1 MSIGEAIERVAAR
14 LAARR
19 ETSENYARKLEAR
32 LAGLYKTKIVETRE
46 TWAVRVHYPGDRTVW
61 VTIRCVMYDDEPRWE
76 WSRWLRPIADGDDL
90 ETVVTYLRQ
99 LFAGEIT

>member
-1 MSIGEAIERVAAR
+1 M
-14 LAARR
+14 
-19 ETSENYARKLEAR
+19 
-32 LAGLYKTKIVETRE
+32 
-46 TWAVRVHYPGDRTVW
+46 HYPGDRTVW

-90 ETVVTYLRQ
+90 ETVVIYLRQ